1 MLKQIFNNYYFKK
14 FIYICLIVIIVSLG
28 RKRFVNQEN
37 FALSK
42 NIKLDKKVII
52 HSIIPSIDK
61 ENLYYGTYFTSKN
74 RKRKDV
80 ENLVYTYSLKSNEW
94 HKVKN
99 SKLDNKTLI
108 FDLNY
113 DEKKRLTA
121 IGLTYENNEAVY
133 DIFVKKNND
142 VDSKWVKMNSNRKMR
157 SICFDNKTQKI
168 IGISSYDGQIYE
180 SDGINDTKYVKWIGP
195 INYDKPM
202 KKVLFNRDGIM
213 LGIGLIDNYI
223 YKKNGKDWR
232 YSEWDSKNMNKT
244 KVYDLFYDRDGCLIG
259 TTSEGIKKQINQDFN
274 SEFVNILNYK
284 EKHEEIMNIVD
295 ILKSR
300 VGIEFVDEMFDTSTE
315 LGKDLKRIYEFKKI
329 SKDLCS
335 NKVSLKKYSNKK
347 NNLDLLSKQNQ
358 EINNLYKIIDEIS
371 NKMN

>member
-1 MLKQIFNNYYFKK
+1 
-14 FIYICLIVIIVSLG
+14 
-28 RKRFVNQEN
+28 
-37 FALSK
+37 
-42 NIKLDKKVII
+42 
-52 HSIIPSIDK
+52 
-61 ENLYYGTYFTSKN
+61 
-74 RKRKDV
+74 
-80 ENLVYTYSLKSNEW
+80 
-94 HKVKN
+94 
-99 SKLDNKTLI
+99 
-108 FDLNY
+108 
-113 DEKKRLTA
+113 
-121 IGLTYENNEAVY
+121 
-133 DIFVKKNND
+133 
-142 VDSKWVKMNSNRKMR
+142 MR

-347 NNLDLLSKQNQ
+347 NNLDLLSKQNK

>member
-1 MLKQIFNNYYFKK
+1 
-14 FIYICLIVIIVSLG
+14 
-28 RKRFVNQEN
+28 
-37 FALSK
+37 
-42 NIKLDKKVII
+42 
-52 HSIIPSIDK
+52 
-61 ENLYYGTYFTSKN
+61 
-74 RKRKDV
+74 
-80 ENLVYTYSLKSNEW
+80 
-94 HKVKN
+94 
-99 SKLDNKTLI
+99 
-108 FDLNY
+108 
-113 DEKKRLTA
+113 
-121 IGLTYENNEAVY
+121 
-133 DIFVKKNND
+133 
-142 VDSKWVKMNSNRKMR
+142 
-157 SICFDNKTQKI
+157 
-168 IGISSYDGQIYE
+168 
-180 SDGINDTKYVKWIGP
+180 
-195 INYDKPM
+195 
-202 KKVLFNRDGIM
+202 M

-347 NNLDLLSKQNQ
+347 
-358 EINNLYKIIDEIS
+358 IILIY
-371 NKMN
+371 